1 MDTQLR
7 RLRAEIVEI
16 GRRVYDRGYV
26 ASNDGN
32 ISVRLD
38 DRSILITPTGVS
50 KGFMKPGDLIVVD
63 LRGRVLEG
71 TKRPSS
77 ETHMHLQIYRD
88 RPDVNAVCHAHP
100 PYATGFAVA
109 GIPLDRKI
117 LPEFV
122 IALGSVPVVEYG
134 ATGTAE
140 LYGTLRRYVPH
151 YDAFLLANH
160 GAVTVGDSVLGA
172 YHRMET
178 LEHAAMIQFVAHQLG
193 RVNEL
198 SAAQVAQLVAMRKRW
213 GIRPEVGLKPVSRR
227 RPSTR

>member
-1 MDTQLR
+1 MDTRVR
-7 RLRAEIVEI
+7 RLRAEIVAI
-16 GRRVYDRGYV
+16 GKRVYDRGYV

-38 DRSILITPTGVS
+38 DRRVLITPTGVS

-63 LRGRVLEG
+63 LEGRVLQG

-77 ETHMHLQIYRD
+77 ESDMHLRIYRD

-109 GIPLDRKI
+109 GIPLDRRI

-122 IALGSVPVVEYG
+122 IGLGAVPVVEYG
-134 ATGTAE
+134 ATGTPA
-140 LYGTLRRYVPH
+140 LYGTLRRYVQD

-160 GAVTVGDSVLGA
+160 GAVTVAGSLLGA

-178 LEHAAMIQFVAHQLG
+178 LEHVAMILFVARQLG

-198 SAAQVAQLVAMRKRW
+198 TRAQVAQLVAMRKSW
-213 GIRPEVGLKPVSRR
+213 GVRPELGLKPVRRGRRSR
-227 RPSTR
+227 